1 MDDKLHKWRLI
12 LGKASDPEGE
22 AAPLQGTSKG
32 MDDVLEALY
41 NTDRKGG
48 LGPSSPNVNRW
59 LGDIR
64 KYFPTPVVQ
73 VMQKDALERL
83 NLKKILMEPELL
95 QLVEPDVNLAVT
107 LLTLSKVMP
116 EKTKDA
122 ARMVVRKVVEELEKK
137 LRNPLR
143 QAVLGALSRST
154 SNRRPRL
161 REIDWHR
168 TIRRNLKNYQ
178 VSLRAVIPERFYGHG
193 RRGQSLRQVLL
204 LVDQSGSMANSVVYA
219 GVLGAILASIRSI
232 RTHFIA
238 FDTAV
243 VDLTEHM
250 EDPVELLFGVQLGGG
265 TDIARA
271 MAYAQGLVRQP
282 SDTIM
287 ILLSDLFEGGNPAKM
302 LQLAASLKASGV
314 NLIALLAL
322 DDQGA
327 PSYDKDNAAKMTSLG
342 IPVFA
347 CTPDQFPSLME
358 QAINNKE
365 VKPLSA

>member
-22 AAPLQGTSKG
+22 AAPIQGASKA

-41 NTDRKGG
+41 NTDRKGS

-64 KYFPTPVVQ
+64 KYFPTPVVK

-95 QLVEPDVNLAVT
+95 QLVEPDVNLVVT
-107 LLTLSKVMP
+107 LVSLSKVMP

-122 ARMVVRKVVEELEKK
+122 ARIVVRKVVEELEKR
-137 LRNPLR
+137 LSAPLR
-143 QAVLGALSRST
+143 QAVQGALSRSS

-178 VSLRAVIPERFYGHG
+178 AARQVIIPERFYGHG

-204 LVDQSGSMANSVVYA
+204 LVDQSGSMANSIVYA

-232 RTHFIA
+232 KTHFIA
-238 FDTAV
+238 FDTAA
-243 VDLTEHM
+243 VDLTEQM
-250 EDPVELLFGVQLGGG
+250 EDPVELLFGIQLGGG
-265 TDIARA
+265 TDIAGA
-271 MAYAQGLVRQP
+271 MTYAQQLVRQP
-282 SDTIM
+282 ADTIM
-287 ILLSDLFEGGNPAKM
+287 ILLSDLFEGGSPAKM
-302 LQLAASLKASGV
+302 LRLAASLKASGV

-327 PSYDKDNAAKMTSLG
+327 PSYDKDNAAKMAALG

-347 CTPDQFPSLME
+347 CTPDQFPPLME
-358 QAINNKE
+358 QAINKKE
-365 VKPLSA
+365 VKLLST